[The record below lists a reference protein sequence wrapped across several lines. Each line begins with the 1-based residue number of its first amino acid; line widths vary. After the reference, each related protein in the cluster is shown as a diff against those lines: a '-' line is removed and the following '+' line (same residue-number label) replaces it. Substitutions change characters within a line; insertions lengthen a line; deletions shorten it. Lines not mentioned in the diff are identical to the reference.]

1 VSENILDRIRLLALQ
16 DRRYSPM
23 AYVFIFEA
31 LDYTVEK
38 LVGEKR
44 HVTGK
49 ELLEGIRCLAIE
61 QFGPLAKFVFKTWG
75 LTSTEDFGHIVFNL
89 VNEGLMGKTET
100 DSLDDFKEVFS
111 FNDAFS
117 LDRTVHLKT
126 SE

>member
-1 VSENILDRIRLLALQ
+1 MSENILDRIRLLALQ

-23 AYVFIFEA
+23 AYVFLFEA

-44 HVTGK
+44 HVSGR
-49 ELLEGIRCLAIE
+49 ELLDGIRCLAIE
-61 QFGPLAKFVFKTWG
+61 QFGPMSKLVFKTWG
-75 LTSTEDFGHIVFNL
+75 LKSTEDFGHIVFNL
-89 VNEGLMGKTET
+89 VGEGLMGKTDT
-100 DSLDDFKEVFS
+100 DSIEDFKEVFS

-117 LDRTVHLKT
+117 LDRTVQLKT